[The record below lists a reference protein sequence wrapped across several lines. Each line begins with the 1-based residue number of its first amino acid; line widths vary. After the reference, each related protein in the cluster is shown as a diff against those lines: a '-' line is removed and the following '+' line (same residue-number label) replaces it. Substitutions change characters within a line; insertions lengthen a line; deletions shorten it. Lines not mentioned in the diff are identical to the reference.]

1 MVEMMKRVIDTSF
14 WTDDKVMDLFSPEDK
29 LVFLYLLTNP
39 HTTQLGIYSLNP
51 KFIAFDI
58 GCSLDEAKEF
68 LNKFEDQYHLIERSK
83 ITNEILIKNYL
94 RHSIVKGGKPVEDL
108 LKREI
113 NNVKDRS
120 LLKHL
125 HDYLIQ
131 FDNLL
136 DSVKNILPL
145 IDVNDN
151 ENANDNENENDVSYH
166 DSYHDSYDDSSKPDP
181 KPKPKK
187 SSIKELVEGYSNNFH
202 MVEDLYAFI
211 EMRKKMKA
219 PMTEQAVKLALNK
232 LSSLTQNEEEAIKII
247 EQSIEHGWKSFYPL
261 KEEKP
266 KTRQEELHQLYEKY
280 KKEEEESGQK
290 RHDDPDEFSFSDIF
304 QLESGEL

>member
-1 MVEMMKRVIDTSF
+1 MAERKTGVIPLDLITEKDTERYSSEELVEYILKILKFLKDGEEPT
-14 WTDDKVMDLFSPEDK
+14 FSGRGLQE
-29 LVFLYLLTNP
+29 
-39 HTTQLGIYSLNP
+39 
-51 KFIAFDI
+51 
-58 GCSLDEAKEF
+58 
-68 LNKFEDQYHLIERSK
+68 KFEGREAFLKANMEKFDRKLQNLKQFRTESEPSRDRVGTESEPNGAVRYEICDMS
-83 ITNEILIKNYL
+83 NEICDMGYEIKNIYRSNEL
-94 RHSIVKGGKPVEDL
+94 CECITAKGTQCQ
-108 LKREI
+108 R
-113 NNVKDRS
+113 RAS
-120 LLKHL
+120 
-125 HDYLIQ
+125 YLINGKRYCNQ
-131 FDNLL
+131 HSRD
-136 DSVKNILPL
+136 ILA
-145 IDVNDN
+145 DVFNQR
-151 ENANDNENENDVSYH
+151 ETEKLAL
-166 DSYHDSYDDSSKPDP
+166 
-181 KPKPKK
+181 
-187 SSIKELVEGYSNNFH
+187 KELVEGYSNNYH

-232 LSSLTQNEEEAIKII
+232 LSSLTQDEEEAIKII